1 MDDQNILG
9 RFINDSKT
17 IILEL
22 LDNDQL
28 RIKTQIVNIT
38 IDDFSVK
45 DCQTLGELL
54 LNKAKSPIFLLAKLE
69 SIKNTFTS
77 TMSNIKAIEDLDLLV
92 KKYVGKKGKL
102 ESILRVLGNVYPH
115 ERKQIGEQCNL
126 ALEYITDKANTFKE
140 QLKNSSI

>member
-92 KKYVGKKGKL
+92 KKYVGKKVNWKASCVCLEMFTHMKENKL
-102 ESILRVLGNVYPH
+102 ENNVILL
-115 ERKQIGEQCNL
+115 L
-126 ALEYITDKANTFKE
+126 NTLPTRLIP
-140 QLKNSSI
+140 LKNN